1 MSGCPGGRRSRAD
14 RDAGRG
20 ELPDA
25 LAAAYVAVI
34 TATTLG
40 VLAVARPSPDPTE
53 ALDMISGLRT
63 LARPASR

>member
-1 MSGCPGGRRSRAD
+1 
-14 RDAGRG
+14 
-20 ELPDA
+20 